1 MPTKLDVPPILGE
14 SKEINLDSLP
24 MLGKSK
30 EGESKDIK
38 PSQTFVTLI
47 ILMDKKIGEFK
58 EDVFLDSLRFA
69 MADKDVYFLDKDDS
83 SKDSVEVKIVS
94 PTVPALRLL
103 QKNDKLKEGKEKE
116 NIIQKFKDA
125 FKITSIKSPDFE
137 TYDKSGLYKS
147 FDNRWV
153 PNP

>member
-1 MPTKLDVPPILGE
+1 
-14 SKEINLDSLP
+14 
-24 MLGKSK
+24 MLAKSK
-30 EGESKDIK
+30 EGEPKDIK

-58 EDVFLDSLRFA
+58 EDVFLDALRFA

-103 QKNDKLKEGKEKE
+103 QTNDKLKEGREKE
-116 NIIQKFKDA
+116 DIIQKFKDV
-125 FKITSIKSPDFE
+125 FKITSIESPDFE

-153 PNP
+153 HDPCLTNV

>member
-1 MPTKLDVPPILGE
+1 MPTKLDSPPIL
-14 SKEINLDSLP
+14 LDSLP

-69 MADKDVYFLDKDDS
+69 MADKDVHFLDKDDS

-116 NIIQKFKDA
+116 NIIQKFKDV
-125 FKITSIKSPDFE
+125 FKITSIESPDFE

-147 FDNRWV
+147 FDNRWA

>member
-1 MPTKLDVPPILGE
+1 MPTKLDSPPIL
-14 SKEINLDSLP
+14 LDSLP

-69 MADKDVYFLDKDDS
+69 MADKDVHFLDKDDS

-103 QKNDKLKEGKEKE
+103 QTNDKLKEGKEKE
-116 NIIQKFKDA
+116 NIIQKFKDV
-125 FKITSIKSPDFE
+125 FKITSIESPDFE

-147 FDNRWV
+147 FDNRWA